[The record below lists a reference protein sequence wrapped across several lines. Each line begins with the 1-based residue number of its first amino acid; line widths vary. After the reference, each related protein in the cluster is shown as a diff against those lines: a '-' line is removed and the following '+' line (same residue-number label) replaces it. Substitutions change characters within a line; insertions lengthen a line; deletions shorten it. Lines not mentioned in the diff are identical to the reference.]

1 MKTKICLNT
10 WKRLTKL
17 TAICAL
23 VLISSAFAGSMV
35 VVQKLKHG
43 SAAGTGQPNACSQ
56 TSQHALDSCRAGP
69 QSEYTLTLASCD
81 NIPNSA
87 ARQQCRDQ
95 TLTTLHEAQQT
106 CQAQLA
112 ARKQLCRVLG
122 GEPYNPVIHP
132 ANFGDQIDNAFFPLE
147 PGRTL
152 IYKAH
157 TPDGLKRNDVTTTH
171 DTVEIS
177 RRNLRPGE

>member
-87 ARQQCRDQ
+87 ARQQSASGTPFTVEDLLEVRSLNDGELSDDGRWLAIQTASLRD
-95 TLTTLHEAQQT
+95 
-106 CQAQLA
+106 
-112 ARKQLCRVLG
+112 RIGIDNYR
-122 GEPYNPVIHP
+122 
-132 ANFGDQIDNAFFPLE
+132 FGDPTYISPTRAEVLIIDTQAGRAQGLFP
-147 PGRTL
+147 
-152 IYKAH
+152 
-157 TPDGLKRNDVTTTH
+157 DKRQVR
-171 DTVEIS
+171 V
-177 RRNLRPGE
+177 

>member
-106 CQAQLA
+106 CQAQFA
-112 ARKQLCRVLG
+112 AGSNSAACSAANRTIRLFTQLTSAIRSTMPFSLWS
-122 GEPYNPVIHP
+122 PV
-132 ANFGDQIDNAFFPLE
+132 E
-147 PGRTL
+147 R
-152 IYKAH
+152 
-157 TPDGLKRNDVTTTH
+157 
-171 DTVEIS
+171 
-177 RRNLRPGE
+177 